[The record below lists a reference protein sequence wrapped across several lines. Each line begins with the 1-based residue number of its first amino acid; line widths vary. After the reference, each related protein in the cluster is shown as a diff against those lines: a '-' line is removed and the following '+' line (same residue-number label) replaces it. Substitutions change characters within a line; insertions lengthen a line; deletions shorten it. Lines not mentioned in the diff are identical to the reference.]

1 MKTQIKEY
9 NERRV
14 GKKIQMA
21 SLMAAL
27 LNAIKQ
33 LARSMTK
40 TQKKFN
46 KKRAGQEK
54 LKHDLKG
61 QNNSWERK
69 HSRYFFYILGF
80 VTTDTSMMLPSTLW
94 DKTENICLSL
104 TVWIANYQRGILTV
118 GKAWL
123 IKQTTLYT
131 RSHRHVNTHTTL
143 ITCTNKTV
151 IESICRVAFT
161 NTRPGLMRWT
171 VTLCYFTDFYV
182 KYFIHLVNITCQ
194 YMRTFSQQQT
204 FTLGKK

>member
-40 TQKKFN
+40 TRKKFN

-69 HSRYFFYILGF
+69 HSRPFFYILGF
-80 VTTDTSMMLPSTLW
+80 VKTDTSMMLPSTLW
-94 DKTENICLSL
+94 DKT
-104 TVWIANYQRGILTV
+104 
-118 GKAWL
+118 
-123 IKQTTLYT
+123 
-131 RSHRHVNTHTTL
+131 
-143 ITCTNKTV
+143 
-151 IESICRVAFT
+151 
-161 NTRPGLMRWT
+161 
-171 VTLCYFTDFYV
+171 
-182 KYFIHLVNITCQ
+182 
-194 YMRTFSQQQT
+194 
-204 FTLGKK
+204 